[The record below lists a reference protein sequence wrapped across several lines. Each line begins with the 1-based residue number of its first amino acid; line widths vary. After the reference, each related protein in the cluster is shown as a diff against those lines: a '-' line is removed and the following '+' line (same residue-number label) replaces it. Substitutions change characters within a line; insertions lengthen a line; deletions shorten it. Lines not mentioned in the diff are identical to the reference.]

1 MADKKSVKDKKKK
14 TLDKYFDLWEL
25 LALTQHAIY
34 NVRELELRE
43 YGITPNQAYVLKRI
57 HQLKDKATQVQIAH
71 FTFRK
76 QNTVS
81 INMKR
86 MEKQGLLTRN
96 RNEDRKNLV
105 MLSLTKKGEEA
116 YKKSLGRQ
124 TINNVMS
131 SLTEEQIDRM
141 HTYLDTLFTA
151 AANELAKFNNETFLK
166 SVLDNLHRK

>member
-1 MADKKSVKDKKKK
+1 MADKEKGI
-14 TLDKYFDLWEL
+14 LDKYFDLWEL

-34 NVRELELRE
+34 NVRELELKE

-86 MEKQGLLTRN
+86 MEKQGLLSRTRN
-96 RNEDRKNLV
+96 KNRKNLV
-105 MLSLTKKGEEA
+105 VLSLTKKGEEA
-116 YKKSLGRQ
+116 YKNSLNRK
-124 TINNVMS
+124 TINNIMS
-131 SLTEEQIDRM
+131 SLTMEQIEQM
-141 HTYLDTLFTA
+141 NTYLDTLFTA

-166 SVLDNLHRK
+166 NVLNNLHRK

>member
-1 MADKKSVKDKKKK
+1 LADKEKGI
-14 TLDKYFDLWEL
+14 LDKYFDLWEL

-34 NVRELELRE
+34 NVRELELKE

-86 MEKQGLLTRN
+86 MEKQGLLSRTRN
-96 RNEDRKNLV
+96 KNRKNLV
-105 MLSLTKKGEEA
+105 VLSLTKKGEEA
-116 YKKSLGRQ
+116 YKNSLNRK
-124 TINNVMS
+124 TINNIMS
-131 SLTEEQIDRM
+131 SLTMEQIEQM
-141 HTYLDTLFTA
+141 NTYLDTLFTA

-166 SVLDNLHRK
+166 NVLNNLHRK